1 MNVRI
6 DKSFEKDTKK
16 IKDQKLLTTKIAD
29 TIEQVQACNS
39 SDEIKNMKKLKGSH
53 DYFRIRIGN
62 HRIGISI
69 EGDTIDFI
77 RFLPR
82 KDIYKYFP

>member
-16 IKDQKLLTTKIAD
+16 IKDKDLLAKIAN
-29 TIEQVQACNS
+29 TIEQVQAS
-39 SDEIKNMKKLKGSH
+39 ASEKEIKNIKKLKGFQS
-53 DYFRIRIGN
+53 YYRIRIGDY
-62 HRIGISI
+62 RIGLAI
-69 EGDTIDFI
+69 EETTVDFI

-82 KDIYKYFP
+82 KDVHKYFP

>member
-16 IKDQKLLTTKIAD
+16 IKDNDLLAKIAD
-29 TIEQVQACNS
+29 TIEQVQACANQK
-39 SDEIKNMKKLKGSH
+39 EIKNIKKLKGFQS
-53 DYFRIRIGN
+53 YYRIRIGDY
-62 HRIGISI
+62 RVGLMI
-69 EGDTIDFI
+69 EENTVDFI

-82 KDIYKYFP
+82 KDVYKYFP